1 MVLEFREMYRS
12 HFTPICIALLVASLA
27 GTASAQISSKP
38 VSNTGGYAGQEISRL
53 NRAAIGT
60 GYSGGEINRITEMS
74 LRARIPSVGQSS
86 TSSRLSLGA
95 NGGGALASKPF
106 DNYSAAPTV
115 SPYLNLFREDL
126 GGNDDFN
133 YQTLVRPQLEQQR
146 FNEQVQRQAQD
157 INRRLQSLS
166 AQPDFNPQ
174 GDRNV
179 MPTGHQTVFMNYGH
193 YYPTTGGGGRGR
205 R

>member
-1 MVLEFREMYRS
+1 MVLEVRAMYRS
-12 HFTPICIALLVASLA
+12 HFIPLCVALLVTALS

-38 VSNTGGYAGQEISRL
+38 LSNTGGYAAQEMARL
-53 NRAAIGT
+53 NRSAIGT

-74 LRARIPSVGQSS
+74 LRARVPNAGQSS
-86 TSSRLSLGA
+86 TSRLSLGA
-95 NGGGALASKPF
+95 SGGGALANKPF
-106 DNYSAAPTV
+106 SNYSAAPTV
-115 SPYLNLFREDL
+115 SPYLNLFRDDFD
-126 GGNDDFN
+126 GNDDFN

-146 FNEQVQRQAQD
+146 FNEQVQRQAMD
-157 INRRLQSLS
+157 INRRLQSMS

-174 GDRNV
+174 GNRNV